1 MHDSLACMHTGT
13 LCTHC
18 TAPRALVA
26 TSNAYTID
34 RLHCALVPSGRSSQ
48 GKARQRCLRHCRYVS
63 KLLWGAG
70 FYEQDTLTFMTK
82 VRALGIW
89 RVHGAD
95 PRAEPSRVLL
105 FCFGFLLR
113 FRSSAPVVLS
123 SPQCDAMDA
132 SRAMPADAQRRW
144 AEVLSGTALALKRER
159 PARRTAA
166 GDASRAA

>member
-1 MHDSLACMHTGT
+1 MPFG
-13 LCTHC
+13 HC
-18 TAPRALVA
+18 
-26 TSNAYTID
+26 
-34 RLHCALVPSGRSSQ
+34 SQ
-48 GKARQRCLRHCRYVS
+48 GKAALRHCRYVS

-95 PRAEPSRVLL
+95 PRAEPSRLLL
-105 FCFGFLLR
+105 FCFGLLLR

-132 SRAMPADAQRRW
+132 SRAIPADAQWRW

>member
-1 MHDSLACMHTGT
+1 M
-13 LCTHC
+13 
-18 TAPRALVA
+18 
-26 TSNAYTID
+26 SNADTID
-34 RLHCALVPSGRSSQ
+34 RLTVPSCLSATAA
-48 GKARQRCLRHCRYVS
+48 KAALRRCRYVS

-105 FCFGFLLR
+105 FCFGLLLR

-123 SPQCDAMDA
+123 SPHNVRC
-132 SRAMPADAQRRW
+132 
-144 AEVLSGTALALKRER
+144 L
-159 PARRTAA
+159 
-166 GDASRAA
+166 